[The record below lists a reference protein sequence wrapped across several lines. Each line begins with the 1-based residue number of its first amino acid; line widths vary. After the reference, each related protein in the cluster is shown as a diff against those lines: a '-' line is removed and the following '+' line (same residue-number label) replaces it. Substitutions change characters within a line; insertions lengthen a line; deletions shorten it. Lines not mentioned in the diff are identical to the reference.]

1 MWFSESGGI
10 KRLVG
15 IQYASNKSYVEYSE
29 LLYCYCLVLTCLVA
43 CSVEVLIKIV
53 VASRSVASSRA

>member
-1 MWFSESGGI
+1 MHQI
-10 KRLVG
+10 KV
-15 IQYASNKSYVEYSE
+15 YVEYSE